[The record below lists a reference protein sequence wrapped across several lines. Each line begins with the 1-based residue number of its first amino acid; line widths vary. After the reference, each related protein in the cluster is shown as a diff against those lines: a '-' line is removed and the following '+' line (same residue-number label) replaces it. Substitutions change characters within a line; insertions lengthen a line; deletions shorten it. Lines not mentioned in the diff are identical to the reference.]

1 LGAVGFADGVVALT
15 LPAAGGLELSGVAGF
30 GGGPVALQSDP
41 SAPPGLYFATASAS
55 GVGPLSTDLVAN
67 FLVVDESTATG
78 AQVLGGAGVGFVT
91 ADQLG
96 FCQVGFD
103 FVLTP

>member
-1 LGAVGFADGVVALT
+1 MC
-15 LPAAGGLELSGVAGF
+15 S
-30 GGGPVALQSDP
+30 SDL
-41 SAPPGLYFATASAS
+41 ARR
-55 GVGPLSTDLVAN
+55 DLVAN
-67 FLVVDESTATG
+67 FLLIDESTASS